1 MPIISMFF
9 GVIVYMFSH
18 EEKGP
23 SPPHVHAAYG
33 DDYAIFSIQD
43 GVLLEGKL
51 PENKQILVQAWIE
64 IHKEDLQADWCLAV
78 SGQTPLPIKPLD

>member
-1 MPIISMFF
+1 
-9 GVIVYMFSH
+9 MFSH